1 MFSRRFQCRNRSCW
15 AFEGYRSRRR
25 TFLEKYLLRLF
36 LLKPVRCADCFRRV
50 YVPLWVHARFEKDVA
65 GLGPRIWRRK
75 PECWFYKSGFHDPAS
90 SILRKPLCMRRQGL
104 CLCCL

>member
-65 GLGPRIWRRK
+65 GLGPRIGGA
-75 PECWFYKSGFHDPAS
+75 SLNAGSTSQDSMIQPAAYFVNRS
-90 SILRKPLCMRRQGL
+90 A
-104 CLCCL
+104 